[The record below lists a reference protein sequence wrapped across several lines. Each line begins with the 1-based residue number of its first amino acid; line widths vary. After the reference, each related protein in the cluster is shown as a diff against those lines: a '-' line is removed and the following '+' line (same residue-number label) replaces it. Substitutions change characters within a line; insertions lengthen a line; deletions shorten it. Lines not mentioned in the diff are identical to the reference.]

1 MSMKNKIKL
10 YLILTLLMSA
20 SAFAQTA
27 PKGAAT
33 FVCTGMQVP
42 NFQFESMKGKTASI
56 IDFKGKVVLI
66 NFFATWCGPCK
77 IELPKIQ
84 SEIWN
89 KHQNNPKFAML
100 TFGREHTWQEVDKFR
115 KDNGFQFPFFPDPKR
130 GVYGK
135 FAAQTIPRSF
145 LLDEEG
151 TIIFMSEGFE
161 ESHFSELVKLIDSK
175 L

>member
-33 FVCTGMQVP
+33 FVSTGMQVP

-77 IELPKIQ
+77 IE
-84 SEIWN
+84 SY
-89 KHQNNPKFAML
+89 PKFNL
-100 TFGREHTWQEVDKFR
+100 K
-115 KDNGFQFPFFPDPKR
+115 
-130 GVYGK
+130 
-135 FAAQTIPRSF
+135 S
-145 LLDEEG
+145 G
-151 TIIFMSEGFE
+151 TNTRTTPN
-161 ESHFSELVKLIDSK
+161 LPC
-175 L
+175 

>member
-1 MSMKNKIKL
+1 MKNTIKL
-10 YLILTLLMSA
+10 YLLLALLISA
-20 SAFAQTA
+20 SAFAQVA
-27 PKGAAT
+27 PKSGAAT
-33 FVCTGMQVP
+33 FVSMGMQVP
-42 NFQFESMKGKTASI
+42 NFRFESAKGKTVTI
-56 IDFKGKVVLI
+56 GNFKGRVVLI

-89 KHQNNPKFAML
+89 KHRDNPKFAIL

-145 LLDEEG
+145 LLDEDG
-151 TIIFMSEGFE
+151 KIIFMSEGFE
-161 ESHFSELVKLIDSK
+161 ESHFNELIKLIDNK